1 MKVLVTGGA
10 GYVGSHALVEL
21 VKAGHEATVFDNL
34 AEGHSP
40 ATGACPLVRGD
51 LADEEQVVRALE
63 ESGAEAVMHFAASA
77 YVGESVEDP
86 QKYFFNNVVNT
97 LKLLRAMRRVGVGR
111 LVFSSSC
118 TVYGVPRRVPITE
131 SFPIGSISPYG
142 HTKQTVELIL
152 ADYAPAYGLKYAS
165 LRYFNACGAMP
176 DGSNGEDHDPETH
189 LIPLVIHAAMG
200 KRRSISIY
208 GTDYPTPDGTCIR
221 DYIHVLDLARA
232 HVMAMEALD
241 ERGVMI
247 YNLSTGQGHSVRE
260 VIETVE
266 AVSGRKVKVEEGP
279 RRPGDPPA
287 LVGSPR
293 KIRRELGWRPQYAAL
308 QEIVQHAWK
317 WHSTH
322 PDGYGRAR

>member
-1 MKVLVTGGA
+1 MKVLVVGGA

-21 VKAGHEATVFDNL
+21 VKAGHEPVVFDNL

-40 ATGACPLVRGD
+40 AVGDCPLIRGD
-51 LADEEQVVRALE
+51 LADEAQIAAALE

-86 QKYFFNNVVNT
+86 EKYYFNNVVNT
-97 LKLLRAMRRVGVGR
+97 LKLLRAMRARGVNR

-118 TVYGVPRRVPITE
+118 TVYGVPERVPITE
-131 SFPIGSISPYG
+131 DFPIGAINPYG

-165 LRYFNACGAMP
+165 LRYFNASGAMP
-176 DGSNGEDHDPETH
+176 DGSRGEDHDPETH
-189 LIPLVIHAAMG
+189 LIPLVIYAAMG
-200 KRRSISIY
+200 KRESISIF

-221 DYIHVLDLARA
+221 DYIHVLDLATA

-260 VIETVE
+260 VIDTVRE
-266 AVSGRKVKVEEGP
+266 VSGREVKVVEAD

-287 LVGSPR
+287 LVGSPQ
-293 KIRRELGWRPQYAAL
+293 KIREELGWEPQYGSL
-308 QEIVQHAWK
+308 EEIVRHAWK
-317 WHSTH
+317 WHVAH
-322 PDGYGRAR
+322 PEGYGKG